1 MYIDIHVYRC
11 TKLSLW
17 EPTVDLGV
25 FSRNKVGILRLYII
39 HRYMYID
46 RHVYRCTKLS
56 LWEYTVDLGVFSR
69 KKVGIE

>member
-1 MYIDIHVYRC
+1 VCSFRYQVKSVGQYKSVWNSKGSGTR

-46 RHVYRCTKLS
+46 
-56 LWEYTVDLGVFSR
+56 
-69 KKVGIE
+69 I